1 MSKPRPFISSELN
14 AKKLTTHQFR
24 VLAHVSRRAGRSVCT
39 ASVLG
44 MARHTGLHRNTVRN
58 ALKSLEEMNLIRQV
72 ANGYRPVDSDM
83 FLVPAEIDDAG
94 LRLPEFRLL
103 YYVIQKESAH
113 IGCYSGYRE
122 MTRATGLEHNVLKD
136 AISNLSRLGWVTV
149 ETYHESTAKEAWNGV
164 LNVMSSRFRP
174 VLKEVPATATAPESE
189 PESESPESEWYPE
202 DELEPAD
209 VKLPCVQKTEEQV
222 LMDRIMSMPVMRRL
236 YIDNQPEDLKSW
248 IRRISDT
255 EFTHFHRYGERL
267 ARAAAVLF
275 SWRCYAAEYPRLFGV
290 IMGERDLK
298 AAAHCYYHAPSLL
311 RTLFSTRCQ
320 LAVKGSKAVKAKVQ
334 HIFEYAGRAITS
346 LPKLLQFWSKYA
358 PEDYDRLIVPV
369 DERVTEWD
377 REDFKQAR
385 REHSRKRKEG
395 IHSTGPS
402 LP

>member
-24 VLAHVSRRAGRSVCT
+24 VLAHVTRRAGRSVCT
-39 ASVLG
+39 ASILG
-44 MARHTGLHRNTVRN
+44 MSRHTGLHRKTVRS

-72 ANGYRPVDSDM
+72 DSGYRPVDSDM

-113 IGCYSGYRE
+113 IGCYSGVRE
-122 MTRATGLEHNVLKD
+122 IMRDTRLKHADLKD
-136 AISNLSRLGWVTV
+136 AISNLSRLGWITV

-164 LNVMSSRFRP
+164 LNIMSSRYRSM
-174 VLKEVPATATAPESE
+174 LKEVPATATAPESE
-189 PESESPESEWYPE
+189 SESEPEPEWYPE
-202 DELEPAD
+202 DEVEPAG
-209 VKLPCVQKTEEQV
+209 VKLPCVQKSEEQV
-222 LMDRIMSMPVMRRL
+222 LMDRIMSMPVMRRV
-236 YIDNQPEDLKSW
+236 YADDQPEDLKSW

-320 LAVKGSKAVKAKVQ
+320 LAAKGSKAVKAKVQ

-346 LPKLLQFWSKYA
+346 LPKLLRFWSKYA
-358 PEDYDRLIVPV
+358 PEDYDRLVVPV

-377 REDFKQAR
+377 REDFKRAQ
-385 REHSRKRKEG
+385 REHIRKRKEG
-395 IHSTGPS
+395 IPSVGPG